1 MNILIIGMQATGK
14 SVLAQAL
21 KEYHEARK
29 EDVVVYDDTTD
40 ATDSYTVGEAR
51 QKTAEA
57 QLKSTKGKPKAHTLY
72 VMQTGSEIRIDPKL
86 VDYLYQTSK
95 MR

>member
-1 MNILIIGMQATGK
+1 MNILIIGLPATGK
-14 SVLAQAL
+14 SVVAQAL

-57 QLKSTKGKPKAHTLY
+57 RLKSTKGNPKSHTIC
-72 VMQTGSEIRIDPKL
+72 VMQPDSRLMVSPKL
-86 VDYLYQTSK
+86 LDYMIQTSK